1 MAKKGLGKGLGAIF
15 GEDVVK
21 ENKEETEKKAKAKA
35 EAKAAEEMD
44 EKGRILMLKLDL
56 VQPNKE
62 QPRKT
67 FDEEKINELA
77 ESIKNYG
84 VLQPLLVQKND
95 SFYEIIAGERRWR
108 AAKAAGLKEVPAV
121 LKEYSKQ
128 EAMEISLIENVQRAD
143 LNPIEEALGYRQL
156 IDEFGLTQ
164 EEIAVRVAKSRT
176 AITNTMRLLKL
187 DEQIQN
193 MLVQGVITSGH
204 ARALLSLEDTQMQLK
219 AAKEILDKKLSVRE
233 TERLVKR
240 LQKEASGE
248 KKEEKKTETALVN
261 SGTTVITP
269 KTQVTVE
276 TPKTSATPVAA
287 TESASAAY
295 REVSPDAIPSDAI
308 QTGNGKLVIV
318 IGEEPFNM
326 TMMTANAGGSL
337 GKIAGNKAVV
347 FTILSP
353 DQPYGQMDA
362 AQNYTVRFYPNGQNE
377 PSIILECKKFPSQAP
392 IEGMP
397 RTYIGEILKAKIK

>member
-248 KKEEKKTETALVN
+248 KKEEKKKDETLALIYQDLEDRMKSVM
-261 SGTTVITP
+261 GTKVSIHN
-269 KTQVTVE
+269 KDKNKGRIEREYYSEAELERSVE
-276 TPKTSATPVAA
+276 MI
-287 TESASAAY
+287 ES
-295 REVSPDAIPSDAI
+295 
-308 QTGNGKLVIV
+308 
-318 IGEEPFNM
+318 IG
-326 TMMTANAGGSL
+326 
-337 GKIAGNKAVV
+337 
-347 FTILSP
+347 
-353 DQPYGQMDA
+353 
-362 AQNYTVRFYPNGQNE
+362 
-377 PSIILECKKFPSQAP
+377 
-392 IEGMP
+392 
-397 RTYIGEILKAKIK
+397 

>member
-77 ESIKNYG
+77 ESNKNYG

-121 LKEYSKQ
+121 LKEYSRQ

-204 ARALLSLEDTQMQLK
+204 ARALLSLEDAQMQLK

-248 KKEEKKTETALVN
+248 KKEEKKKDETLALIYQDLEDRMKSVM
-261 SGTTVITP
+261 GT
-269 KTQVTVE
+269 K
-276 TPKTSATPVAA
+276 
-287 TESASAAY
+287 
-295 REVSPDAIPSDAI
+295 VSIHNKDKNKGRIEIEYYSDAE
-308 QTGNGKLVIV
+308 LERIV
-318 IGEEPFNM
+318 EMIESIG
-326 TMMTANAGGSL
+326 
-337 GKIAGNKAVV
+337 
-347 FTILSP
+347 
-353 DQPYGQMDA
+353 
-362 AQNYTVRFYPNGQNE
+362 
-377 PSIILECKKFPSQAP
+377 
-392 IEGMP
+392 
-397 RTYIGEILKAKIK
+397 

>member
-21 ENKEETEKKAKAKA
+21 ENKEETEKKAKA

-248 KKEEKKTETALVN
+248 KKEEKKKDETLALIYQDLEDRMKSVM
-261 SGTTVITP
+261 GTKVSIHN
-269 KTQVTVE
+269 KDKNKGRIEIEHYSEAELERIVE
-276 TPKTSATPVAA
+276 MI
-287 TESASAAY
+287 ES
-295 REVSPDAIPSDAI
+295 
-308 QTGNGKLVIV
+308 
-318 IGEEPFNM
+318 IG
-326 TMMTANAGGSL
+326 
-337 GKIAGNKAVV
+337 
-347 FTILSP
+347 
-353 DQPYGQMDA
+353 
-362 AQNYTVRFYPNGQNE
+362 
-377 PSIILECKKFPSQAP
+377 
-392 IEGMP
+392 
-397 RTYIGEILKAKIK
+397 

>member
-44 EKGRILMLKLDL
+44 EKGRILMLKLNL

-108 AAKAAGLKEVPAV
+108 AAKAAGLKEIPAV

-143 LNPIEEALGYRQL
+143 LNPIEEALGYKQL

-176 AITNTMRLLKL
+176 VITNTMRLLKL

-248 KKEEKKTETALVN
+248 KKEEKKKDETLALIYQDLEDRMKSVM
-261 SGTTVITP
+261 GTKVSIHN
-269 KTQVTVE
+269 KDKNKGRIEIEYYSEAELERIVE
-276 TPKTSATPVAA
+276 MI
-287 TESASAAY
+287 ES
-295 REVSPDAIPSDAI
+295 
-308 QTGNGKLVIV
+308 
-318 IGEEPFNM
+318 IG
-326 TMMTANAGGSL
+326 
-337 GKIAGNKAVV
+337 
-347 FTILSP
+347 
-353 DQPYGQMDA
+353 
-362 AQNYTVRFYPNGQNE
+362 
-377 PSIILECKKFPSQAP
+377 
-392 IEGMP
+392 
-397 RTYIGEILKAKIK
+397 

>member
-21 ENKEETEKKAKAKA
+21 ENKEETEKKAKA

-176 AITNTMRLLKL
+176 AIANTMRLLKL

-248 KKEEKKTETALVN
+248 KKEEKKKDETLALIYQDLEDRMKSVM
-261 SGTTVITP
+261 GTKVSIHN
-269 KTQVTVE
+269 KDKNKGRIEIEYYSEAELERIVE
-276 TPKTSATPVAA
+276 MI
-287 TESASAAY
+287 ES
-295 REVSPDAIPSDAI
+295 
-308 QTGNGKLVIV
+308 
-318 IGEEPFNM
+318 IG
-326 TMMTANAGGSL
+326 
-337 GKIAGNKAVV
+337 
-347 FTILSP
+347 
-353 DQPYGQMDA
+353 
-362 AQNYTVRFYPNGQNE
+362 
-377 PSIILECKKFPSQAP
+377 
-392 IEGMP
+392 
-397 RTYIGEILKAKIK
+397 

>member
-143 LNPIEEALGYRQL
+143 LNPIEEALGYKQL

-176 AITNTMRLLKL
+176 VITNTMRLLKL

-248 KKEEKKTETALVN
+248 KKEEKKKDETLALIYQDLEDRMKSVM
-261 SGTTVITP
+261 GT
-269 KTQVTVE
+269 K
-276 TPKTSATPVAA
+276 
-287 TESASAAY
+287 
-295 REVSPDAIPSDAI
+295 VSIH
-308 QTGNGKLVIV
+308 
-318 IGEEPFNM
+318 
-326 TMMTANAGGSL
+326 
-337 GKIAGNKAVV
+337 NK
-347 FTILSP
+347 
-353 DQPYGQMDA
+353 DKNKG
-362 AQNYTVRFYPNGQNE
+362 R
-377 PSIILECKKFPSQAP
+377 
-392 IEGMP
+392 IE
-397 RTYIGEILKAKIK
+397 IE

>member
-21 ENKEETEKKAKAKA
+21 ESKEETEKKAKAKA

-44 EKGRILMLKLDL
+44 DKGRILMLKLDL

-77 ESIKNYG
+77 ESVKNYG
-84 VLQPLLVQKND
+84 VLQPLLVQKKG

-143 LNPIEEALGYRQL
+143 LNPIEEALGYKQL
-156 IDEFGLTQ
+156 INEFGLTQ
-164 EEIAVRVAKSRT
+164 EEIAIRVAKSRV

-193 MLVQGVITSGH
+193 MLIQGIISSGH
-204 ARALLSLEDTQMQLK
+204 ARALLSLEDTMMQLK

-233 TERLVKR
+233 TEKLVKR
-240 LQKEASGE
+240 MQKEVSGE
-248 KKEEKKTETALVN
+248 KKEEKKKDETLALIYQNLEDRMKSVM
-261 SGTTVITP
+261 GT
-269 KTQVTVE
+269 K
-276 TPKTSATPVAA
+276 
-287 TESASAAY
+287 
-295 REVSPDAIPSDAI
+295 VSIH
-308 QTGNGKLVIV
+308 
-318 IGEEPFNM
+318 
-326 TMMTANAGGSL
+326 
-337 GKIAGNKAVV
+337 NK
-347 FTILSP
+347 
-353 DQPYGQMDA
+353 DKNKG
-362 AQNYTVRFYPNGQNE
+362 R
-377 PSIILECKKFPSQAP
+377 
-392 IEGMP
+392 IE
-397 RTYIGEILKAKIK
+397 IE

>member
-143 LNPIEEALGYRQL
+143 LNPIEEALGYKQL

-176 AITNTMRLLKL
+176 VITNTMRLLKL

-248 KKEEKKTETALVN
+248 KKEEKKKNETLALIYQDLEDRMKSVM
-261 SGTTVITP
+261 GTKVSIHN
-269 KTQVTVE
+269 KDKNKGRIEIEYYSEAELERIVE
-276 TPKTSATPVAA
+276 MI
-287 TESASAAY
+287 ES
-295 REVSPDAIPSDAI
+295 
-308 QTGNGKLVIV
+308 
-318 IGEEPFNM
+318 IG
-326 TMMTANAGGSL
+326 
-337 GKIAGNKAVV
+337 
-347 FTILSP
+347 
-353 DQPYGQMDA
+353 
-362 AQNYTVRFYPNGQNE
+362 
-377 PSIILECKKFPSQAP
+377 
-392 IEGMP
+392 
-397 RTYIGEILKAKIK
+397 

>member
-143 LNPIEEALGYRQL
+143 LNPFEEALGYNQL

-176 AITNTMRLLKL
+176 VITNTMRLLKL

-204 ARALLSLEDTQMQLK
+204 ARALLSLEDIQMQLK

-248 KKEEKKTETALVN
+248 KKEEKKKDETLALIYQDLEDRMKSVM
-261 SGTTVITP
+261 GTKVSIHN
-269 KTQVTVE
+269 KDKNKGRIEIEYYSEAELERIVE
-276 TPKTSATPVAA
+276 MI
-287 TESASAAY
+287 ES
-295 REVSPDAIPSDAI
+295 
-308 QTGNGKLVIV
+308 
-318 IGEEPFNM
+318 IG
-326 TMMTANAGGSL
+326 
-337 GKIAGNKAVV
+337 
-347 FTILSP
+347 
-353 DQPYGQMDA
+353 
-362 AQNYTVRFYPNGQNE
+362 
-377 PSIILECKKFPSQAP
+377 
-392 IEGMP
+392 
-397 RTYIGEILKAKIK
+397 

>member
-143 LNPIEEALGYRQL
+143 LNPIEEALGYKQL

-176 AITNTMRLLKL
+176 VITNTMRLLKL

-193 MLVQGVITSGH
+193 VLVQGVITSGH
-204 ARALLSLEDTQMQLK
+204 ARALLSLEDIQMQLK

-248 KKEEKKTETALVN
+248 KKEEKKKDETLALIYQDLEDRMKSVM
-261 SGTTVITP
+261 GTKVSIHN
-269 KTQVTVE
+269 KDKNKGRIEIEYYSEAELERIVE
-276 TPKTSATPVAA
+276 MI
-287 TESASAAY
+287 ES
-295 REVSPDAIPSDAI
+295 
-308 QTGNGKLVIV
+308 
-318 IGEEPFNM
+318 IG
-326 TMMTANAGGSL
+326 
-337 GKIAGNKAVV
+337 
-347 FTILSP
+347 
-353 DQPYGQMDA
+353 
-362 AQNYTVRFYPNGQNE
+362 
-377 PSIILECKKFPSQAP
+377 
-392 IEGMP
+392 
-397 RTYIGEILKAKIK
+397 